1 MAKHSIITEKLVS
14 TVQKTANKRPIDSE
28 LEANDRGGRTV
39 GYHHL
44 ALAAKD
50 MQAIHHFYEEV
61 MQFELV
67 KVEVGPSPQGGWAK
81 HFFYR
86 MEDDSK
92 FIAFWEMHDMP
103 GVTDDFE
110 TNLSKAAGLPDH
122 INHISFDVHSKAELD
137 ERRQRWQAAGYDVM
151 EIDHNWCHS
160 IYTKDPNDNLVEFCL
175 TTGRF
180 TEEDRTYALAQLST
194 ETPTFSKPPA
204 SVTNHAANDEATKG
218 GRAEFASLGR
228 RDS

>member
-1 MAKHSIITEKLVS
+1 M
-14 TVQKTANKRPIDSE
+14 
-28 LEANDRGGRTV
+28 

-50 MQAIHHFYEEV
+50 MQAVHHFYEGV
-61 MQFELV
+61 MGFQLV
-67 KVEVGPSPQGGWAK
+67 KTEVAPSPEGGWAK

-92 FIAFWEMHDMP
+92 FIAFWELHDVP
-103 GVTDDFE
+103 GVSEDFE
-110 TNLSKAAGLPDH
+110 TNLSRAAGLPDYV
-122 INHISFDVHSKAELD
+122 NHISFDVSSRADLENRK
-137 ERRQRWQAAGYDVM
+137 RQWLAAGLDVM

-180 TEEDRTYALAQLST
+180 TAEDRSFALKQL
-194 ETPTFSKPPA
+194 EPAADRPEFSKPPA
-204 SVTNHAANDEATKG
+204 KVQMHKAAG
-218 GRAEFASLGR
+218 
-228 RDS
+228 